1 MTGRP
6 RVYKTECVVLARRNI
21 GEADS
26 ILTVFSLDQGRFDG
40 VVRGVRKA
48 RSHMGGHLE
57 PLSRARVLVAQGR
70 SLDVFTQAQAVVV
83 PRRIHEDLD
92 RYAAATYAAELVR
105 RFVPER
111 EPQPWLYGLLVE
123 LIEALEA
130 GARISVL
137 RAFEA
142 RLLEGSGF
150 APRFGACAACGAR
163 LPEEDAFFAPGA
175 GGLLC
180 RTCRAGGEAGRL
192 VSVPAVKVLRFATR
206 ASLGEFGA
214 LRMTDEVDREA
225 EAVMADAIRYA
236 LDDEPRSSH
245 FLQEVRSLYRSSPR
259 PALDSVS
266 PVESNESEM

>member
-40 VVRGVRKA
+40 VARGIRKA
-48 RSHMGGHLE
+48 RSRMGGHLE
-57 PLSRARVLVAQGR
+57 PLSRVKVLLAQGR
-70 SLDVFTQAQAVVV
+70 TLDVFTQAQAVTV
-83 PRRIHEDLD
+83 PRRVHEDLD

-111 EPQPWLYGLLVE
+111 EPQPWLYGLLVG
-123 LIEALEA
+123 LLEVLEE
-130 GARISVL
+130 GARVSVL

-142 RLLEGSGF
+142 HLLEGTGYT
-150 APRFGACAACGAR
+150 PRFGGCAACGAR

-180 RTCRAGGEAGRL
+180 RACRVGGETGRL
-192 VSVPAVKVLRFATR
+192 ISVGAVKVLRFAART
-206 ASLGEFGA
+206 SLEEFGA
-214 LRMTDEVDREA
+214 LRMSDDVDREV

-236 LDDEPRSSH
+236 LDAEPRSSH
-245 FLQEVRSLYRSSPR
+245 FLQEVRGLYRMSPGPVADR
-259 PALDSVS
+259 SPA
-266 PVESNESEM
+266 VESNEGHE